1 MGQNLT
7 MSKDVNVSSFFS
19 LHRPISVTHAVPPP
33 STSNSFSAIFESRQS
48 SNKHND
54 VIFTLSSVVEN
65 LEQHS
70 APEDQSVQWH
80 AVSNSAE
87 EGIKHVDGVLP
98 GNIPLDKIISQ
109 FRPFRP
115 PPAPQV
121 FNDENGNASPTQKSA
136 KKASDTSKRVSRKP
150 KGPKSWSTTII
161 VTEYTNP
168 ADGSKVCQVTNT
180 PIMRVP
186 SPSGAAA
193 VEPEPES
200 ETAPTSQPFLRR
212 MWLREQRLDAFRR
225 SRVVPMG
232 APAAPVVDMQ
242 LISVKRQRKL
252 KMKKHKY
259 KKLMRRTRNLRRK
272 LGKL

>member
-1 MGQNLT
+1 
-7 MSKDVNVSSFFS
+7 VSSFFS

-33 STSNSFSAIFESRQS
+33 STSNSFSAIFENRQS
-48 SNKHND
+48 SNKQND

-65 LEQHS
+65 LEQQS
-70 APEDQSVQWH
+70 SPDDQSVQWH
-80 AVSNSAE
+80 TVSSIDEGTKQAE
-87 EGIKHVDGVLP
+87 GVLP

-115 PPAPQV
+115 PPAPQA
-121 FNDENGNASPTQKSA
+121 FNDESSSASQTQKGA
-136 KKASDTSKRVSRKP
+136 KKVSSISKRVGRKS

-186 SPSGAAA
+186 SPGAAMA
-193 VEPEPES
+193 EPETES
-200 ETAPTSQPFLRR
+200 ESAPTNQPFLRR
-212 MWLREQRLDAFRR
+212 MWLRERRLDAFRR
-225 SRVVPMG
+225 SRDVQIGEPVVVP
-232 APAAPVVDMQ
+232 VDMQ
-242 LISVKRQRKL
+242 LISVKRQRKI